1 MRSAASLR
9 RAALLRADF
18 PGADLLGA
26 DLGEAVLEREVILF
40 VTLLQSERCRR
51 RRNEGGFARFKSA
64 LIGIGDIAPIRDR

>member
-1 MRSAASLR
+1 ML
-9 RAALLRADF
+9 
-18 PGADLLGA
+18 GADLLGADLLRAGLLGADLPGA

-51 RRNEGGFARFKSA
+51 RRNESGFARFKSA